1 MSLPKIQN
9 KPLGEN
15 FKNINLRK
23 LKPFLLIFYG
33 ILLISIAYNVY
44 YARKI
49 VPGVK
54 ISGVDVCGM
63 TFNEAKEILQ
73 NIETET
79 DKNLKFK
86 FENEEYFIN
95 GDDISLKYDWD
106 YSISKAF
113 EYGRNGNFIK
123 TSWDKFKAL
132 IVGEDALA
140 FFDYD
145 AESLGMKMSIIK
157 NLINTD
163 TQESGFHFVDGK
175 IEVIPSNYG
184 RSVEEDVFYQ
194 IIMDSLNKMDFSE
207 KELPVKVI
215 EPKLTESEVRG
226 VKDAIK
232 NIISKELNIK
242 YGEKKWTLNAED
254 LLSLIEISTNL
265 KNENKLILSEHAF
278 KELSDSISFEVNTP
292 PRGRVVSMEG
302 TRVTEFKIVGEGK
315 EMDIEK
321 FKYDLENSLFKNRED
336 ITVTVNVVGE
346 KGNIDKYGIVS
357 LLGEGSSYF
366 KGSAASRIHNIALS
380 AKNTDGVLVA
390 PGEVYSMNN
399 FVGPIDAAHGF
410 QPAYI
415 IKGGRTVLGEGGGVC
430 QTSTTLFRAIL
441 NSGLPIVARYPHA
454 YRVGYYEQD
463 MPVGFDAAVFQPS
476 WDFKFKNDT
485 KAYVLVHSYVS
496 TEESK
501 ITFKIYGTPDGRVV
515 EISKPV
521 ITGQTP
527 PPEPLYEDDPN
538 LKKGVT
544 VQVDFPACGATS
556 VFTRTVKRGDEV
568 LFTDTFS
575 SKYQPWRAV
584 FKVGTKED

>member
-9 KPLGEN
+9 KPFGEN
-15 FKNINLRK
+15 FKNINLKK
-23 LKPFLLIFYG
+23 LRPFLLVFYG
-33 ILLISIAYNVY
+33 VLLISIAYNVY

-54 ISGVDVCGM
+54 ISGVNIGGL
-63 TFNEAKEILQ
+63 TFNQAKDILQ
-73 NIETET
+73 NIEAET

-86 FENEEYFIN
+86 FENNEYFIN
-95 GDDISLKYDWD
+95 GEDISLKYDWD

-113 EYGRNGNFIK
+113 EYGRSGNFIK
-123 TSWDKFKAL
+123 TSWDKLKAL
-132 IVGEDALA
+132 VAGEDILA

-145 AESLGMKMSIIK
+145 EESLGMKMSIIK
-157 NLINTD
+157 NSINTD
-163 TQESGFHFVDGK
+163 PQESGFHFVNGK
-175 IEVIPSNYG
+175 IEIIPSSYG

-194 IIMDSLNKMDFSE
+194 IITDSLDKMNFSE
-207 KELPVKVI
+207 KEIPVKVI
-215 EPKLTESEVRG
+215 EPKLTEDVVRN
-226 VKDAIK
+226 VEESIK
-232 NIISKELNIK
+232 NVVSKELSIK
-242 YGEKKWTLNAED
+242 YGEKKWTLSAED
-254 LLSLIEISTNL
+254 LLGLIEISRNS
-265 KNENKLILSEHAF
+265 KNENELILNEYAF
-278 KELSDSISFEVNTP
+278 KDLSDSISFEVNTP
-292 PRGRVVSMEG
+292 PRGRVVSTEG
-302 TRVTEFKIVGEGK
+302 TRVIEFKIVGEGK
-315 EMDIEK
+315 ELDVEK
-321 FKYDLENSLFKNRED
+321 FKRDLENSLFENREG

-346 KGNIDKYGIVS
+346 KGDASKYGIVS

-366 KGSAASRIHNIALS
+366 KGSANSRIHNIALS

-390 PGEVYSMNN
+390 PGEIYSMNN
-399 FVGPIDAAHGF
+399 SVGPIDAAHGF
-410 QPAYI
+410 QSAYI

-485 KAYVLVHSYVS
+485 KAYVLVQSYVS

-527 PPEPLYEDDPN
+527 PPEPLYEDDPD

-544 VQVDFPACGATS
+544 VQVDFPAWGATS

-568 LFTDTFS
+568 LFTDTFA

-584 FKVGTKED
+584 FRVGTKKD

>member
-1 MSLPKIQN
+1 
-9 KPLGEN
+9 
-15 FKNINLRK
+15 
-23 LKPFLLIFYG
+23 
-33 ILLISIAYNVY
+33 
-44 YARKI
+44 
-49 VPGVK
+49 
-54 ISGVDVCGM
+54 
-63 TFNEAKEILQ
+63 
-73 NIETET
+73 
-79 DKNLKFK
+79 
-86 FENEEYFIN
+86 
-95 GDDISLKYDWD
+95 
-106 YSISKAF
+106 
-113 EYGRNGNFIK
+113 
-123 TSWDKFKAL
+123 
-132 IVGEDALA
+132 
-140 FFDYD
+140 
-145 AESLGMKMSIIK
+145 
-157 NLINTD
+157 
-163 TQESGFHFVDGK
+163 
-175 IEVIPSNYG
+175 
-184 RSVEEDVFYQ
+184 
-194 IIMDSLNKMDFSE
+194 
-207 KELPVKVI
+207 
-215 EPKLTESEVRG
+215 
-226 VKDAIK
+226 
-232 NIISKELNIK
+232 
-242 YGEKKWTLNAED
+242 
-254 LLSLIEISTNL
+254 
-265 KNENKLILSEHAF
+265 
-278 KELSDSISFEVNTP
+278 
-292 PRGRVVSMEG
+292 MEG

-544 VQVDFPACGATS
+544 VQVDFPAWGATS

>member
-54 ISGVDVCGM
+54 ISGVDVGGM

-207 KELPVKVI
+207 K
-215 EPKLTESEVRG
+215 
-226 VKDAIK
+226 
-232 NIISKELNIK
+232 
-242 YGEKKWTLNAED
+242 
-254 LLSLIEISTNL
+254 
-265 KNENKLILSEHAF
+265 
-278 KELSDSISFEVNTP
+278 
-292 PRGRVVSMEG
+292 
-302 TRVTEFKIVGEGK
+302 
-315 EMDIEK
+315 K
-321 FKYDLENSLFKNRED
+321 F
-336 ITVTVNVVGE
+336 
-346 KGNIDKYGIVS
+346 
-357 LLGEGSSYF
+357 
-366 KGSAASRIHNIALS
+366 
-380 AKNTDGVLVA
+380 
-390 PGEVYSMNN
+390 P
-399 FVGPIDAAHGF
+399 
-410 QPAYI
+410 
-415 IKGGRTVLGEGGGVC
+415 
-430 QTSTTLFRAIL
+430 
-441 NSGLPIVARYPHA
+441 
-454 YRVGYYEQD
+454 
-463 MPVGFDAAVFQPS
+463 
-476 WDFKFKNDT
+476 
-485 KAYVLVHSYVS
+485 
-496 TEESK
+496 
-501 ITFKIYGTPDGRVV
+501 
-515 EISKPV
+515 
-521 ITGQTP
+521 
-527 PPEPLYEDDPN
+527 
-538 LKKGVT
+538 
-544 VQVDFPACGATS
+544 
-556 VFTRTVKRGDEV
+556 
-568 LFTDTFS
+568 
-575 SKYQPWRAV
+575 
-584 FKVGTKED
+584 